1 LIDLALFLQLAT
13 VCAPRVAPETLAA
26 VARTESRFNE
36 LSINDNTTRQA
47 IATANRDEAVA
58 AATKAIA
65 QRHSVDLGLMQ
76 VNSGNLSSLGLSV
89 ADAFDPCRSL
99 AAAET
104 LLVQGYAPGSQA
116 PDQQTALLRTLSRYN
131 TGDPAKGFANGY
143 VARVQASAEIVVPA
157 IRLRGE
163 ALRPEPIPAPAQQ
176 AGTAA
181 APAPPSWDVYRQAQA
196 RAGSALVFG
205 SVPARPAPTSTPV
218 QLRASPNQQASL
230 DAR

>member
-1 LIDLALFLQLAT
+1 MIDLALFLQLTTA
-13 VCAPRVAPETLAA
+13 CAPRVAPETLAA
-26 VARTESRFNE
+26 VARTESKFNE
-36 LSINDNTTRQA
+36 LSINDNTTRQV
-47 IATANRDEAVA
+47 IATASRDEAVA
-58 AATKAIA
+58 AATKAIG
-65 QRHSVDLGLMQ
+65 QGHSVDLGLMQ

-104 LLVQGYAPGSQA
+104 LLVQGYAPGTQA
-116 PDQQTALLRTLSRYN
+116 PDQQTALFRALSRYN

-163 ALRPEPIPAPAQQ
+163 APRPEPIPSPAPQ
-176 AGTAA
+176 AGASS
-181 APAPPSWDVYRQAQA
+181 APSPPSWDVYRQAQA

-205 SVPARPAPTSTPV
+205 GAPVHAALLSTPV

>member
-13 VCAPRVAPETLAA
+13 ACAPRVAPETLAA
-26 VARTESRFNE
+26 VARTESKFNE
-36 LSINDNTTRQA
+36 LSINDNTTRQV
-47 IATANRDEAVA
+47 TVPGSRDEAVA
-58 AATKAIA
+58 IATKAIA
-65 QRHSVDLGLMQ
+65 QGHSIDLGLMQ

-104 LLVQGYAPGSQA
+104 LLVQGYAPGVEA
-116 PDQQTALLRTLSRYN
+116 PDQQAALLRTLSRYN
-131 TGDPAKGFANGY
+131 TGNPAKGFANGY

-163 ALRPEPIPAPAQQ
+163 APRPEPTPSPAQQ
-176 AGTAA
+176 AGTAP
-181 APAPPSWDVYRQAQA
+181 APPPSWDVYRQAQA

-205 SVPARPAPTSTPV
+205 GAPVRPALPSTPV